1 MVAFYETLK
10 QQNRATLK
18 SNGLALMSLGGL
30 LLIVSRIVE
39 LGEFSSGWFVGLSIV
54 LNVLAIVFLTVASAK
69 EKE

>member
-30 LLIVSRIVE
+30 LLIASRIVE
-39 LGEFSSGWFVGLSIV
+39 LGEFSLGLFAGLSIV
-54 LNVLAIVFLTVASAK
+54 LNVLAIIFLTVAGVE

>member
-30 LLIVSRIVE
+30 LLIASRIVE
-39 LGEFSSGWFVGLSIV
+39 LGEFSSGLFAGLSIV
-54 LNVLAIVFLTVASAK
+54 LNVLAIIFLTVASVK